1 MISFIYQIKGVSTM
15 SSINLTSE
23 HLAFIL
29 NISREW
35 QREPMK
41 SAVVQ
46 ERMNAKFPESEHV
59 AIWQR
64 LLVAIGVK

>member
-1 MISFIYQIKGVSTM
+1 MTDVK
-15 SSINLTSE
+15 LTSE

-29 NISREW
+29 NIAREW
-35 QREPMK
+35 KREPMR

-46 ERMNAKFPESEHV
+46 ERMNAKFPASEHV

>member
-1 MISFIYQIKGVSTM
+1 MTDVK
-15 SSINLTSE
+15 LTTE

-46 ERMNAKFPESEHV
+46 ERMNAKFPASEHV
-59 AIWQR
+59 AIWER
-64 LLVAIGVK
+64 LLVAIGVR

>member
-1 MISFIYQIKGVSTM
+1 MTNVE
-15 SSINLTSE
+15 LTTE

-41 SAVVQ
+41 AAIVQ
-46 ERMNAKFPESEHV
+46 ERMDANFPASEHM
-59 AIWQR
+59 AIWER
-64 LLVAIGVK
+64 LLIAIGVK

>member
-1 MISFIYQIKGVSTM
+1 MTNPNITSDGMST
-15 SSINLTSE
+15 T
-23 HLAFIL
+23 HLAWIL

-35 QREPMK
+35 QREPIK
-41 SAVVQ
+41 AAVVQ

-64 LLVAIGVK
+64 LLIAIGVK

>member
-1 MISFIYQIKGVSTM
+1 M
-15 SSINLTSE
+15 SSINITSDGMSTT
-23 HLAFIL
+23 HLAWIL

-46 ERMNAKFPESEHV
+46 ERMNAKFPASEHV

-64 LLVAIGVK
+64 LLVSIGVK

>member
-1 MISFIYQIKGVSTM
+1 MTNP
-15 SSINLTSE
+15 NLTSE

-46 ERMNAKFPESEHV
+46 ERMDAKFPESEHI
-59 AIWQR
+59 AIWER
-64 LLVAIGVK
+64 LLVSIGVK

>member
-1 MISFIYQIKGVSTM
+1 MTNV
-15 SSINLTSE
+15 NLTSE
-23 HLAFIL
+23 HLAWIL

-35 QREPMK
+35 RREPMK

-46 ERMNAKFPESEHV
+46 KRMDAKFPASEHV
-59 AIWQR
+59 AIWER

>member
-1 MISFIYQIKGVSTM
+1 M
-15 SSINLTSE
+15 SSINITSE

-41 SAVVQ
+41 AAVVQ

-64 LLVAIGVK
+64 LLVSIGVK

>member
-1 MISFIYQIKGVSTM
+1 M

-23 HLAFIL
+23 HLEFIL

-64 LLVAIGVK
+64 LLVSIGVK

>member
-1 MISFIYQIKGVSTM
+1 MTNVE
-15 SSINLTSE
+15 LTTE

-41 SAVVQ
+41 AAIVP
-46 ERMNAKFPESEHV
+46 ERMDAKFPASEHM
-59 AIWQR
+59 AIWER
-64 LLVAIGVK
+64 LLIAIGVK

>member
-1 MISFIYQIKGVSTM
+1 MTNP
-15 SSINLTSE
+15 NLTSE
-23 HLAFIL
+23 HLAWIL

-46 ERMNAKFPESEHV
+46 ERMNAKFPAVDHF
-59 AIWQR
+59 AIWER

>member
-1 MISFIYQIKGVSTM
+1 M

-64 LLVAIGVK
+64 LLVSIGVK

>member
-1 MISFIYQIKGVSTM
+1 MANVE
-15 SSINLTSE
+15 LTTA

-29 NISREW
+29 HISREW

-46 ERMNAKFPESEHV
+46 ERMNAKFPASEHV
-59 AIWQR
+59 AIWER

>member
-1 MISFIYQIKGVSTM
+1 MTNVE
-15 SSINLTSE
+15 LTAE

-64 LLVAIGVK
+64 LLVSIGVK

>member
-1 MISFIYQIKGVSTM
+1 MTNP
-15 SSINLTSE
+15 NLTSE
-23 HLAFIL
+23 HLAWIL

-46 ERMNAKFPESEHV
+46 ERMNAKFPATDHV

-64 LLVAIGVK
+64 LLVSIGVK

>member
-1 MISFIYQIKGVSTM
+1 MANPNITSDGMST
-15 SSINLTSE
+15 T
-23 HLAFIL
+23 HLAWIL

-35 QREPMK
+35 QREPIK
-41 SAVVQ
+41 AAVVQ

-64 LLVAIGVK
+64 LLIAIGVK

>member
-1 MISFIYQIKGVSTM
+1 MTNVK
-15 SSINLTSE
+15 LTSE

-64 LLVAIGVK
+64 LLVSIGVK